1 MHKEIADFLNKKVS
15 GAEAKALEAEAGQS
29 SVVVKAEH
37 ILKVCEA
44 LKDSDEHQFNVLQV
58 ISGVDFPDGIGE
70 QKEGVIEVN
79 YMIAS
84 FIKNTEFILKIRVP
98 RGDDENL
105 PKVDSVCSVWKA
117 ADWQERECYDLVGID
132 FIGHPDLRRILNVYD
147 WKGHPLR
154 KDYVAQETYQGM
166 TVYPPDKRND
176 PEMAFVVEQNRL
188 NDEAKAAAKKA
199 KAEAKG
205 ESS

>member
-1 MHKEIADFLNKKVS
+1 MHKEIADFLNQKVP
-15 GAEAKALEAEAGQS
+15 GVEAKVLEAEAGQS
-29 SVVVKAEH
+29 SVIVNAEH

-44 LKDSDEHQFNVLQV
+44 LKNSDEHEFNVLQV
-58 ISGVDFPDGIGE
+58 ISGVDFPEGIGE

-117 ADWQERECYDLVGID
+117 ADWQERECYDLVGVD

-166 TVYPPDKRND
+166 TVYPQDKRND

-205 ESS
+205 ES